1 MEFAPSPRFGDARK
15 LIDMLFAIAVAGAA
29 GTLLRYGIGVMLLP
43 TTVRFPFAT
52 LLINVSGSFLIGWLA
67 EYQGLTHPT
76 LRVALI
82 VGLCG
87 GFTTF
92 SAFSLE
98 TLRLIERGEVAR
110 AALYASASVVLC
122 VAATALGVAAARAV
136 SH

>member
-1 MEFAPSPRFGDARK
+1 
-15 LIDMLFAIAVAGAA
+15 LIDMLFAIALGGAT
-29 GTLLRYGIGVMLLP
+29 GTLLRYAIGVALAP
-43 TTVRFPFAT
+43 ATSRFPIAT

-67 EYQGLTHPT
+67 EYPGLVNPT

-98 TLRLIERGEVAR
+98 TFRLIERGEIAR
-110 AALYASASVVLC
+110 AAVYAGASVLLC
-122 VAATALGVAAARAV
+122 VAATALGVFAARASV
-136 SH
+136 R

>member
-1 MEFAPSPRFGDARK
+1 MEIARSPRHGDPHK
-15 LIDMLFAIAVAGAA
+15 LIGMLFAIALAGAA
-29 GTLLRYGIGVMLLP
+29 GTLLRYGVGVMLTPATL
-43 TTVRFPFAT
+43 RFPFAT

-67 EYQGLTHPT
+67 EYPGLTSPT
-76 LRVALI
+76 TRVALI

-110 AALYASASVVLC
+110 AALYAGVSVALC
-122 VAATALGVAAARAV
+122 VGATALGVAAARATMR
-136 SH
+136 

>member
-1 MEFAPSPRFGDARK
+1 MEFARSPHRDDSRK
-15 LIDMLFAIAVAGAA
+15 LIDMLFAIALGGAT
-29 GTLLRYGIGVMLLP
+29 GTLLRYAVGIVLEPATL
-43 TTVRFPFAT
+43 RFPLAT

-67 EYQGLTHPT
+67 EYPGLPNPT

-98 TLRLIERGEVAR
+98 TLRLIERGEIAR
-110 AALYASASVVLC
+110 ATLYAAASVVLC
-122 VAATALGVAAARAV
+122 IAATALGLAAARAMAR
-136 SH
+136 

>member
-1 MEFAPSPRFGDARK
+1 
-15 LIDMLFAIAVAGAA
+15 LIDMLFAIALGGAT
-29 GTLLRYGIGVMLLP
+29 GTLLRYAVGMLLAP
-43 TTVRFPFAT
+43 ATLRFPLAT

-67 EYQGLTHPT
+67 EYPGLVNPT

-98 TLRLIERGEVAR
+98 TMRLIQRGEVAR
-110 AALYASASVVLC
+110 AAFYAGASVVLC
-122 VAATALGVAAARAV
+122 IGATALGLAAARASV
-136 SH
+136 R